1 MAIIKAVVKHRIE
14 RKTYATLN
22 SDMTVEYA
30 IKLSSL
36 ASTASGIDPDLDWI
50 VSASASSSAN
60 GRANISN
67 SSTTSFNDYDSNLLT
82 QQITIKRKSS
92 AKRLPWEDQQ
102 LSAPSLEAFNSVPK
116 VNKSR
121 EVAPLKAFPL
131 FGEDN
136 EYAMSSINSY
146 GKIFW
151 NFWSFL
157 LLFITYRL
165 CSYEN

>member
-1 MAIIKAVVKHRIE
+1 MVKYRID
-14 RKTYATLN
+14 RNIYATLS
-22 SDMTVEYA
+22 SDMTIEYA

-36 ASTASGIDPDLDWI
+36 ASTASGVDPDLDWI

-60 GRANISN
+60 GRPNNSNSN
-67 SSTTSFNDYDSNLLT
+67 SSNASFDYDPNLLT
-82 QQITIKRKSS
+82 QQINIKRKSS

-102 LSAPSLEAFNSVPK
+102 FQAPSLDNFNSSSVPK

-131 FGEDN
+131 FGDQDA

-146 GKIFW
+146 GNI
-151 NFWSFL
+151 
-157 LLFITYRL
+157 
-165 CSYEN
+165 